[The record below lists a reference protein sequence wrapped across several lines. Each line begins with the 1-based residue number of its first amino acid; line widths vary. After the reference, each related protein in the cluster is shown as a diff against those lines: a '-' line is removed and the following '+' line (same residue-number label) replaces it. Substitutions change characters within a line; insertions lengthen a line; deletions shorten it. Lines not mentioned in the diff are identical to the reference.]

1 MNSTNGSGASRN
13 NEGSNKQSVGHTSGA
28 EHAGAWIHRG
38 LFRVRPTWVRLP
50 VHAEGKELFYG
61 RIVVP
66 AMKLMLR
73 AQNLQITVEGE
84 ENIPEHGP
92 ALLAINHTGY
102 FDFILSGTL
111 ANLRGHRLVRFM
123 AKKELFNVPV
133 LRLILKAMG
142 HIPVD
147 RSAGAAAMDAAV
159 RDLRAGK
166 LVGIFPEGTISRS
179 FEIKELKTGAVR
191 IAQQAQ
197 APLLPVAIWGS
208 QRILSKGTKRNLGR
222 SGIPVWIK
230 LGKPINTEGSVEEV
244 TNRLRNAMQELLSD
258 VRQGYTHTYGPFA
271 GGEDWLPASM
281 GGSAPT
287 PEQALNIDAERRA
300 QREAAKAE
308 KAAKAAEGGKKRNP
322 LSNALRNILRKLR

>member
-1 MNSTNGSGASRN
+1 MNSENGSGNSRDNELNNGASFGA
-13 NEGSNKQSVGHTSGA
+13 GSSSSGTG
-28 EHAGAWIHRG
+28 HAGDWIRRG
-38 LFRVRPTWVRLP
+38 IFRVRPTWVHLP
-50 VHAEGKELFYG
+50 IHAEGKELFYG

-66 AMKLMLR
+66 ALKLMMR

-84 ENIPEHGP
+84 ENIPENGP

-123 AKKELFNVPV
+123 AKQELFKVPA

-191 IAQQAQ
+191 IAQQAGV
-197 APLLPVAIWGS
+197 PLLPVAIWGS

-230 LGKPINTEGSVEEV
+230 LGKPISTEGSVEEV
-244 TNRLRNAMQELLSD
+244 TARLRSAMQELLND
-258 VRQGYTHTYGPFA
+258 VRQGYERAYGPFA

-281 GGSAPT
+281 GGTAPT
-287 PEQALNIDAERRA
+287 PEEALKIDAELRA
-300 QREAAKAE
+300 QREAAKA
-308 KAAKAAEGGKKRNP
+308 AKAAQAAQGSKKPNP
-322 LSNALRNILRKLR
+322 LRKLLRKLR